1 MAEHMNTT
9 NMICSALIITG
20 ALFLLISIN
29 LSNKINKIVLPELR
43 RKWRFMNSLMYF
55 FLVGYVLFLVALFI
69 DIELPTNLLTGSIF
83 LGGALFVF
91 IVMNLSRNTIN
102 RVNQSEG
109 NLKALNE
116 ELGKRNED
124 LGHEINNCKLKEDRI
139 TFLAY
144 YDSLTSLP
152 NRALFQDRLSQA
164 IAFADRYESQ
174 LALLFI
180 DMDNFKRI
188 NDTLGHQTGDL
199 LIKAV
204 ATRISES
211 IRSVDVCSR
220 QNGPVHDKTENTVA
234 RLGGDEFT
242 VMLTEIERPEHA
254 AKVSARILEAVS
266 KPYVLNGY
274 EVFITSSI
282 GIAVYPLDSGNAN
295 DLLRNADIAMFK
307 AKEHGRNT
315 FEFYKKEMNDMSL
328 KRLGMENKLRRA
340 LERDEFILHYQP
352 QLDMLSGEVTGM
364 EALLRWED
372 PDLGVV
378 SPADFIPLAEETGL
392 IIPIGEWVLHK
403 ACTQNKAWQQAGLK
417 PISMSVNISSQ
428 QFKKNELG
436 RTIVQTLEESGLD
449 PQHLIIEITESLMM
463 QNLEK
468 TVNRMHDLRERGV
481 RFEVDDFGTGYSS
494 LYYLK
499 QIPLHALKIDRS
511 FVQDLSGSADDR
523 FIVNTII
530 AMAHSLKLKV
540 VAEGVESEDQLSFL
554 IDNGCDGMQGYL
566 LSRPIPALEARKLID
581 GKSEAT
587 CEGLLSCRKVLER
600 QAIKQTDL
608 AV

>member
-1 MAEHMNTT
+1 MSTSNV
-9 NMICSALIITG
+9 ICSILIIAG
-20 ALFLLISIN
+20 ALFLLISIK
-29 LSNKINKIVLPELR
+29 LSNKINEIVLPELGR
-43 RKWRFMNSLMYF
+43 QWRFMKQLMNF
-55 FLVGYVLFLVALFI
+55 FLVGYLLFLAVLFI
-69 DIELPTNLLTGSIF
+69 DIEIPANLLTGIIF
-83 LGGALFVF
+83 FGGALFVY
-91 IVMNLSRNTIN
+91 IVVNLSKNTIS
-102 RVNQSEG
+102 RVNHSE
-109 NLKALNE
+109 NELKVLND
-116 ELGKRNED
+116 ELTSKNAD
-124 LGHEINNCKLKEDRI
+124 LGSEIDNCKAKEARI
-139 TFLAY
+139 EFLAY
-144 YDSLTSLP
+144 YDNLTSLP
-152 NRALFQDRLSQA
+152 NRTLFLDRLTQA
-164 IAFADRYESQ
+164 IAYSDRYDVK
-174 LALLFI
+174 LGLLFL

-204 ATRISES
+204 ADRISEC
-211 IRSVDVCSR
+211 IRSSDVCSH
-220 QNGPVHDKTENTVA
+220 QDGPVHEKVGSTVA

-242 VMLTEIERPEHA
+242 VLLTEIERPENA
-254 AKVSARILEAVS
+254 AKVAARILEAVS
-266 KPYVLNGY
+266 RPYVLNEY

-282 GIAVYPLDSGNAN
+282 GIAVYPLDSSNAE
-295 DLLRNADIAMFK
+295 DLLKNSDIAMFK

-315 FEFYKKEMNDMSL
+315 FEFYKKEMNETSL
-328 KRLGMENKLRRA
+328 KRLGMESKLRRA

-352 QLDMLSGEVTGM
+352 QLDMRSGKVTGM

-378 SPADFIPLAEETGL
+378 PPAEFIPLAEETGL

-403 ACTQNKAWQQAGLK
+403 ACTQNKAWQEAGLK
-417 PISMSVNISSQ
+417 PVSMSVNISSQ
-428 QFKKNELG
+428 QFKKDNLG
-436 RTIVQTLEESGLD
+436 RTIVQTLEDTGLD
-449 PQHLIIEITESLMM
+449 PQHLTIEITESLMM

-530 AMAHSLKLKV
+530 AMAHSLKLQV
-540 VAEGVESEDQLSFL
+540 IAEAVENEEQLSFL
-554 IDNGCDGMQGYL
+554 IENGCDGMQGYM
-566 LSRPIPALEARKLID
+566 LSRPIPALEVRKLID
-581 GKSEAT
+581 GKHEEAH
-587 CEGLLSCRKVLER
+587 EGLLNCRRVLEHPDINHR
-600 QAIKQTDL
+600 DL